1 MHSEYGLFI
10 GVRLISLQY
19 GQGHNVINH
28 PDGHK
33 INPSVGIS
41 PTFSHCDSEKD

>member
-1 MHSEYGLFI
+1 MYYYTPTAKLRRRR
-10 GVRLISLQY
+10 VQY
-19 GQGHNVINH
+19 GQGHTMINH